1 MKEIGLKKE
10 FRELTTLEARIN
22 LVKESIQNP
31 NDYDL
36 DLVYKELANIAQL
49 LDYLSGHEYGFI
61 LQQLEQVCKGKKANL
76 LTAWVKYITS
86 LLDLTRDCLALKGLD
101 NMSSV

>member
-1 MKEIGLKKE
+1 MHRPLHIK
-10 FRELTTLEARIN
+10 RIMGKVVGN
-22 LVKESIQNP
+22 
-31 NDYDL
+31 
-36 DLVYKELANIAQL
+36 
-49 LDYLSGHEYGFI
+49 GFI